1 MEQYEQ
7 GGPAPAPKEK
17 PATDLADSVARLAG
31 RVEEQDRLIRSLQ
44 QELRRVK
51 DKMDQHADYLNR
63 QQRG

>member
-1 MEQYEQ
+1 MSQYEQ
-7 GGPAPAPKEK
+7 GGPAFAPKEK
-17 PATDLADSVARLAG
+17 EAINLADRIARLAG

-63 QQRG
+63 RQSG